1 MFRMLKL
8 NPPHGW
14 TAVVWELGIVT
25 LGVLIALGVQ
35 QLAEAANWR
44 SKVAGG
50 QQRLKAEM
58 LINGAYMAE
67 QVMVAPCIKA
77 QVERLSQRLQSSGR
91 TLDPAPL
98 ILSGQGLT
106 TLRFPSR
113 PWTAQTW
120 EALQQDGT
128 SNHMSGEVQAT
139 LGQIFEKVGQLRDLN
154 VKSDD
159 GMGKLRLLGQ
169 PIVLSPELTADLLAA
184 LWGQS
189 MRSQVSSL
197 NSSQTLMLYR
207 RITFA
212 PSFDEI
218 EARQQALTPGRSG
231 DLRTLQYCRIQGLPI
246 ANWRADVE
254 KAR

>member
-14 TAVVWELGIVT
+14 RAVAWELAIVT

-35 QLAEAANWR
+35 QVAESTNWR
-44 SKVAGG
+44 SKANDG
-50 QQRLKAEM
+50 QERLKAEL

-77 QVERLSQRLQSSGR
+77 QVDRLAARVEASKSL
-91 TLDPAPL
+91 LDPAPL
-98 ILSGQGLT
+98 ISTSQGVT

-128 SNHMSGEVQAT
+128 SNHLPGDVQAT

-159 GMGKLRLLGQ
+159 GLGKLRLLGQ
-169 PIVLSPELTADLLAA
+169 PIALSPELKAELLSA
-184 LWGQS
+184 LWGQVQ
-189 MRSQVSSL
+189 RSQVSSL

-207 RITFA
+207 QIDFA
-212 PSFDEI
+212 PTFDEI
-218 EARQQALTPGRSG
+218 EARQQALTPGRNG
-231 DLRTLQYCRIQGLPI
+231 DLRTLHYCRSQGLPI
-246 ANWRADVE
+246 GDWRADVE
-254 KAR
+254 NAR